1 MPLREPPAQSKVG
14 RPLATLAAIAAIVS
28 AVILVFA
35 WVGGW
40 LAPGRLTPQDMTD
53 AIQTANGKVYPGYRR
68 AHAKGVC
75 VSGYF
80 EGNGEGQAL
89 SKAGMF
95 KSARSP
101 LLGRMSIGGGAPH
114 GMDGSARVRSMAL
127 KIVDEDGHEWRMAM
141 NSFPF
146 FAVSSVQ
153 AFYEQSVA
161 SAPDPA
167 TGKPDPAKMAA
178 FTEAHPESANFARWA
193 KSAPWSTSF
202 ANTRYNGVNTFRFED
217 AGGDQRHVR
226 WSMHPQTAFEAM
238 TADQRAAADADFLA
252 DDLARRLAA
261 GPLRWDMEVTV
272 GGPDDSITDPSQV
285 WPESAPRVTVGTVVI
300 EHSEPQ
306 ATGACRDVNFDP
318 LILPPGVDGSEDPIL
333 AARSSVYSVS
343 FNRRERDIAAGRAAE
358 ATGQAPAAGDTQ

>member
-95 KSARSP
+95 KSGRSP

-217 AGGDQRHVR
+217 AGG
-226 WSMHPQTAFEAM
+226 
-238 TADQRAAADADFLA
+238 
-252 DDLARRLAA
+252 RRLPRRRP
-261 GPLRWDMEVTV
+261 GP
-272 GGPDDSITDPSQV
+272 
-285 WPESAPRVTVGTVVI
+285 
-300 EHSEPQ
+300 
-306 ATGACRDVNFDP
+306 
-318 LILPPGVDGSEDPIL
+318 
-333 AARSSVYSVS
+333 
-343 FNRRERDIAAGRAAE
+343 AAGRGAAALGHGGDRRWPGRLDYGPLAGLAGKRAAGNRGHGRHRALRAAGHRSLPRCE
-358 ATGQAPAAGDTQ
+358 FRPADPAAWR

>member
-1 MPLREPPAQSKVG
+1 MPPREPPAQPKVG
-14 RPLATLAAIAAIVS
+14 RYLPALAAIAAIIG
-28 AVILVFA
+28 AVVLLFA

-40 LAPGRLTPQDMTD
+40 LAPGRLTPQAMAD
-53 AIQTANGKVYPGYRR
+53 AIQTANGNVYPGYRR

-80 EGNGEGQAL
+80 ESNGEGQAL
-89 SKAGMF
+89 SKAGIF
-95 KSARSP
+95 KPGRSP

-127 KIVDEDGHEWRMAM
+127 QLVDDNGHEWRMAM

-146 FAVSSVQ
+146 FAVSSVR

-178 FTEAHPESANFARWA
+178 FAKAHPESANFAHWA
-193 KSAPWSTSF
+193 KTAPWSNSF
-202 ANTRYNGVNTFRFED
+202 ANTRYNGVNTFRFDD
-217 AGGDQRHVR
+217 AGGGHRHVR
-226 WSMHPQTAFEAM
+226 WSMQPEAAFEEM

-252 DDLARRLAA
+252 DDLAQRLAQ
-261 GPLRWDMEVTV
+261 GPLRWDMVVTI

-285 WPESAPRVTVGTVVI
+285 WPESAPQVAVGKVVI
-300 EHSEPQ
+300 ERSEPQ
-306 ATGACRDVNFDP
+306 TTGACRDVNFDP

-333 AARSSVYSVS
+333 AARSAVYSVS
-343 FNRRERDIAAGRAAE
+343 FNRRERDIAAGHASE
-358 ATGQAPAAGDTQ
+358 ATGQAPAEGATP